1 MRLKKPWYMRKT
13 NWAIAITVLN
23 NLLPVTAVVPFI
35 GLPMVV
41 VVNVIAGAFGVYAI
55 ADRAGKP
62 NEGE

>member
-1 MRLKKPWYMRKT
+1 MRKT